1 MPLQNA
7 PEIFDQLIADGFYL
21 VADILSPDIF
31 SRLRQTT
38 DQLLNAQ
45 SAKKNTE
52 QRSTSSMIDVGVH
65 PDARAVLTGLGCLRP
80 KWMSGH
86 VISKPPQS
94 LALFWHQ
101 D

>member
-1 MPLQNA
+1 
-7 PEIFDQLIADGFYL
+7 
-21 VADILSPDIF
+21 
-31 SRLRQTT
+31 
-38 DQLLNAQ
+38 
-45 SAKKNTE
+45 
-52 QRSTSSMIDVGVH
+52 MIDVGVH
-65 PDARAVLTGLGCLRP
+65 SIFAELVAYPDARAVLTGLGCLRP